1 MLVRRLAI
9 LAVVCSL
16 AAVARPAAAQGG
28 PDYDAARRHYMAAKE
43 AQASGDWES
52 AVKSYILAYDI
63 TKDPTLFKQIG
74 ATYEGAGKKTEA
86 LVYYRRYLAEGKPG
100 ADVEEVRAKVAAME
114 AEAAPPPPAPPPA
127 VNPSEPVPEG
137 EPAKLP
143 PEMPSPPELA
153 PVPPVPTP
161 PALFEEP
168 GGGWQRTAAWISVGL
183 AAAALTTGA
192 VLATSA
198 QGREDDLQRLI
209 DTRDP
214 VTGLPLTY
222 AGGTRDD
229 YEAKVDEGRNLGNLS
244 TISFIGGGVVATA
257 AVVFFILDATRDVE
271 PGVKVAPA
279 VSSTGAGLLIGWEL

>member
-1 MLVRRLAI
+1 MLFRRLAI
-9 LAVVCSL
+9 LAVVCAF
-16 AAVARPAAAQGG
+16 AAGSRRAAAQAG

-43 AQASGDWES
+43 AQGKGDWER

-63 TKDPTLFKQIG
+63 TKDPSLFKQIG
-74 ATYEGAGKKTEA
+74 ATYEAAGKTTEA
-86 LVYYRRYLAEGKPG
+86 LVYYRRYLAEAKPG
-100 ADVEEVRAKVAAME
+100 PDADEVKAKVAAME
-114 AEAAPPPPAPPPA
+114 AATAPPPPVGPA
-127 VNPSEPVPEG
+127 PVPEG

-143 PEMPSPPELA
+143 PEMPSPPELE

-168 GGGWQRTAAWISVGL
+168 GSGWQRTAAWITVGL

-192 VLATSA
+192 VLATSS
-198 QGREDDLQRLI
+198 QGREDDIQRLI

-222 AGGTRDD
+222 VGATRDD
-229 YEAKVDEGRNLGNLS
+229 YEAKVDEGRNLSNLS
-244 TISFIGGGVVATA
+244 TISFIGGGVLATA

-271 PGVKVAPA
+271 PSRSVTVTPA